1 MTGEEDCLSLNIF
14 NKHTGSSDL
23 KPVMFWIHG
32 GAFIFGAGSHYDPSP
47 LLKEDVLVV
56 TVNYR
61 LGPLGFLTMGN
72 DLAPGNLGLR
82 DQILAL
88 EWVKTLIHY
97 YGGDPNRVTIFG
109 ESAGG
114 WSVSQQVVRIKSFHF
129 FNPRKKILAQKICT
143 ISNNHFQ
150 RCSFS
155 RSCSSL
161 QSIDYR

>member
-1 MTGEEDCLSLNIF
+1 MMMKMTIIIMVMVMMVDVDYIVNRQKVKEAKPGIDYEINNDNTVLSI
-14 NKHTGSSDL
+14 
-23 KPVMFWIHG
+23 
-32 GAFIFGAGSHYDPSP
+32 
-47 LLKEDVLVV
+47 E
-56 TVNYR
+56 
-61 LGPLGFLTMGN
+61 
-72 DLAPGNLGLR
+72 
-82 DQILAL
+82 
-88 EWVKTLIHY
+88 
-97 YGGDPNRVTIFG
+97 VTIFG